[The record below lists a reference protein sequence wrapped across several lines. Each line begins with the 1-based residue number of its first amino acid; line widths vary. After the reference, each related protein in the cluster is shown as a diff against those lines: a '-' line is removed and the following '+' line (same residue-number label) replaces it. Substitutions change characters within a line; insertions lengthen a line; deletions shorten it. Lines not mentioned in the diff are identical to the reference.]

1 MLVKCS
7 SIRAR
12 VANKCASACIYIY
25 IYTHINIYIYLIY
38 IYIYSKT
45 IYIRTYQSTF
55 QPTIW
60 CMILGTRGTC
70 IYAYVY
76 KYTYICIYIYIYKY
90 IYIYIYIYVFRLFAF
105 FVLWICLYIRG
116 LVDPAR
122 SPARWFLQHFIG
134 PLARG
139 PSSVGHTKPNV
150 RALCFWDFLFSLHI
164 CNITYII

>member
-1 MLVKCS
+1 MFVDPCS
-7 SIRAR
+7 CRQQVCKR
-12 VANKCASACIYIY
+12 VYIYIYIYIY
-25 IYTHINIYIYLIY
+25 IYTHKHIHISYIY
-38 IYIYSKT
+38 IYIY
-45 IYIRTYQSTF
+45 IYIPRQSIF
-55 QPTIW
+55 EPTNLPSNPPFGVWSWARVALVYMHMYIN
-60 CMILGTRGTC
+60 IH
-70 IYAYVY
+70 IYV
-76 KYTYICIYIYIYKY
+76 YIYIYK
-90 IYIYIYIYVFRLFAF
+90 YIYIYVFRLFAF